1 MRPFWIALAFL
12 TRLPAPAPVAVA
24 PTPVEMGRSILYFPL
39 VGLLLGV
46 IVAAVAWMFSGLAP
60 ALAAALVLACA
71 IALTGVLHL
80 DGLADS
86 ADAWVGGHGDVD
98 RTLEI
103 MKDPRSGAAG
113 VAALI
118 VALLVHYS
126 ALQVIVEQRLWG
138 ALIVAPVAGRAAAAA
153 LFLTTP
159 YVRRQGLGAA
169 LAQFL
174 PRRALVWMLLLS
186 AIVIAAIA
194 AGRAW
199 AVLAVAAGV
208 FWLGRRAMVRRIGGT
223 TGDTAGA
230 MVVGVECAALVVMA
244 WG

>member
-1 MRPFWIALAFL
+1 MRSFWIALAFL
-12 TRLPAPAPVAVA
+12 TRLPTPGAPV
-24 PTPVEMGRSILYFPL
+24 PTPQEMGHSILYFPA

-46 IVAAVAWMFSGLAP
+46 ILAVAAWLFSGLNP
-60 ALAAALVLACA
+60 ALAAALLLACG

-86 ADAWVGGHGDVD
+86 ADAWAGGHGDAD
-98 RTLEI
+98 RTLSI

-113 VAALI
+113 VTAVVMMLM
-118 VALLVHYS
+118 LQYG

-138 ALIVAPVAGRAAAAA
+138 ALIAAPVAGRAAAAA

-159 YVRRQGLGAA
+159 YVRRHGLGEA

-174 PRRALVWMLLLS
+174 PRRALAWMLVVS
-186 AIVIAAIA
+186 AIAIA
-194 AGRAW
+194 AAAGGSAW
-199 AVLAVAAGV
+199 SVLAVAAGV
-208 FWLGRRAMVRRIGGT
+208 FWLGRRAMMLRIGGT

-230 MVVGVECAALVVMA
+230 MVVGVECAVLVVMA
-244 WG
+244 WK